1 MFKYKKNDLELIS
14 FRQVFA
20 NQITI
25 KTISAGLCSFVAI
38 LMILAAG
45 ILLFT
50 NSEESEA
57 VSQVEDNNL
66 FDPNARVNYL
76 RYVNTANEVCS

>member
-1 MFKYKKNDLELIS
+1 MFKYKKSDLEMIS
-14 FRQVFA
+14 FRQVFC

-45 ILLFT
+45 IFLFA
-50 NSEESEA
+50 NSEASEA
-57 VSQVEDNNL
+57 VSQVDENIN
-66 FDPNARVNYL
+66 FDINARVNNL
-76 RYVNTANEVCS
+76 SYVNTSNEVCS